1 MMASTVFAEKRVA
14 LVIGNATYK
23 IAPLKNPVNDAS
35 SISSA
40 LSQLGFEVT
49 TKLNANKRTM
59 KQAISKFGKAL
70 AQPNTVGLFYFAG
83 HGIQV
88 KNRNYLIPI
97 NSTIEGEADVEF
109 EGIDAGRILGQMES
123 AGNNLNL
130 VILDACR
137 DNPFG
142 GSFRS
147 AKRGLARVN
156 VPKGSMILYAAS
168 PGERAADGT
177 GKNGVFT
184 QNLLSKLKQPGL
196 TVDQVFKQTA
206 SAVYSDTGKAQ
217 LPYREG
223 SIIGEFYF
231 KPGKQQVASISP
243 KQPVLTSTSAEDTF
257 IKYMNQEDPSQM
269 ALYLQQYPAGK
280 LSALF
285 KLKLKSEEVL
295 KHTLTVRSNV
305 NGDTVFI
312 DGKNYGASRLDLKLK
327 AGEHTIKI
335 EKEGYKPFVQTIQL
349 ASNQTVRGILS
360 EVPAPPQTNWESTPA
375 VVKIKPKPKPTTG
388 RNWKDPN
395 TGIEFVRIPKG
406 CFNMGSPSYEEG
418 RYDNEKKHNVCIQK
432 SFWMSKYEITNAQFR
447 KMKSGHNSKEYK
459 GHSLNGSKQPAVYVS
474 WDDATEY
481 AEWLSDRSGHTFR
494 LPTEAEWEYAARGK
508 TSTARYWGDSVDS
521 ACRYA
526 NVRDK
531 SAKTFGWGSE
541 HSCNDGYKVTAP
553 VGQFKANAFGLHD
566 MLGNVWEWTCTA
578 WSKSYDGTEKR
589 CVDSS
594 STAKRVLR
602 GGSWGNGPRFVRSAM
617 RAFYAQGFRN
627 YFIGFRLLRQ

>member
-223 SIIGEFYF
+223 SIIGELSC
-231 KPGKQQVASISP
+231 PLS
-243 KQPVLTSTSAEDTF
+243 ER
-257 IKYMNQEDPSQM
+257 
-269 ALYLQQYPAGK
+269 
-280 LSALF
+280 LSA
-285 KLKLKSEEVL
+285 
-295 KHTLTVRSNV
+295 
-305 NGDTVFI
+305 
-312 DGKNYGASRLDLKLK
+312 
-327 AGEHTIKI
+327 
-335 EKEGYKPFVQTIQL
+335 
-349 ASNQTVRGILS
+349 
-360 EVPAPPQTNWESTPA
+360 
-375 VVKIKPKPKPTTG
+375 
-388 RNWKDPN
+388 
-395 TGIEFVRIPKG
+395 
-406 CFNMGSPSYEEG
+406 
-418 RYDNEKKHNVCIQK
+418 
-432 SFWMSKYEITNAQFR
+432 
-447 KMKSGHNSKEYK
+447 
-459 GHSLNGSKQPAVYVS
+459 
-474 WDDATEY
+474 
-481 AEWLSDRSGHTFR
+481 
-494 LPTEAEWEYAARGK
+494 
-508 TSTARYWGDSVDS
+508 
-521 ACRYA
+521 
-526 NVRDK
+526 
-531 SAKTFGWGSE
+531 
-541 HSCNDGYKVTAP
+541 
-553 VGQFKANAFGLHD
+553 
-566 MLGNVWEWTCTA
+566 
-578 WSKSYDGTEKR
+578 
-589 CVDSS
+589 
-594 STAKRVLR
+594 
-602 GGSWGNGPRFVRSAM
+602 
-617 RAFYAQGFRN
+617 
-627 YFIGFRLLRQ
+627 